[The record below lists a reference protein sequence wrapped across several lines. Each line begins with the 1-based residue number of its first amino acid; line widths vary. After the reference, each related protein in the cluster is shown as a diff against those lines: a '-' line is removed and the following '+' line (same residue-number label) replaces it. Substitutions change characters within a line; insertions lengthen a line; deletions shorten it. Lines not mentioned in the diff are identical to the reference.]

1 MARILLGM
9 LLLTLIAC
17 SQGVTNSEG
26 ETVRVERLPADAPV
40 EQRVAQLEKL
50 SYRVTY
56 EMTMQSDEEPV
67 MLEVTQYVD
76 SAGNMRQDGEMRGE
90 RVRQYVLDGKG
101 YACLSSGSR
110 WACSSASADMQDVGS
125 AVRQASQQ
133 YQLPP
138 AGARDLA
145 GTEAAC
151 YALTTGIA
159 EVEYC
164 FSPEGVPLLVSTAAG
179 SFLMEMRATSYS
191 LGVRPEDF
199 ELPAQPSGSF
209 EDEESVSV
217 SVEPNCDDWDAD
229 GCVD

>member
-40 EQRVAQLEKL
+40 EQRVAQLGKL

-90 RVRQYVLDGKG
+90 RVRQ
-101 YACLSSGSR
+101 
-110 WACSSASADMQDVGS
+110 
-125 AVRQASQQ
+125 
-133 YQLPP
+133 
-138 AGARDLA
+138 
-145 GTEAAC
+145 
-151 YALTTGIA
+151 
-159 EVEYC
+159 
-164 FSPEGVPLLVSTAAG
+164 
-179 SFLMEMRATSYS
+179 
-191 LGVRPEDF
+191 
-199 ELPAQPSGSF
+199 
-209 EDEESVSV
+209 
-217 SVEPNCDDWDAD
+217 
-229 GCVD
+229 